1 MRRLSWSGSSSDQV
15 RRGSS
20 LKTSSRAFQHHCHL
34 TKTSGSTLPRLPPN
48 ARLIPRLKRS
58 FQKLIIVSEHHP
70 YSIYLRS
77 RGVISA
83 EKRRHWRSKNWWVV
97 HPFSRLRL
105 LWDYLMTLTLVY
117 YFIAVPYVKCFFRIC
132 GRETSESSEYV
143 NPVFGVC
150 LMDIFMSF
158 FTGFRDE
165 EAMEIELEP
174 GVIARHYTGGFF
186 LLDLITSIP
195 YSWFTSTHL
204 EPPGPE
210 VNFLQFIA
218 EILPLLKIL
227 RISTLRHYIKQL
239 IAICGYSSVV
249 DITVWLSLLS
259 VLILHWSACLTWGF
273 PFVTLYAT
281 RERIERSDAHVV
293 KNGIYQENSWYIYL
307 FSLHMGLSNLVGSNF
322 MELLDTSTSDK
333 IVRCVLLLLGT
344 GYLIYLI
351 VVFLQLI
358 ESSAEPEL
366 KYQLIMSRVK
376 EYIED
381 KNLSKDLG
389 DRLIKYYEYRYEGS
403 YFKENAIASTL
414 SNHLRLEINVRSN
427 RGLLETATVLHNL
440 PRTLLA
446 NLLNSMTPVI
456 YLENDVIYRYGD
468 EGECMYFISSG
479 TVAVINSLGKEL
491 DHLVDG
497 SHFGELS
504 LLHQNYPREVS
515 VIAIETC
522 ELLQLNRRTFSR
534 LIVPNTE
541 LHRRLTQ
548 ISEKRLVDIHN
559 STEISQQD
567 REISNRRKFD
577 MKKLL
582 MRTEVVSVNST
593 STD

>member
-1 MRRLSWSGSSSDQV
+1 MRRLSWSGSSSDHV
-15 RRGSS
+15 RGSS
-20 LKTSSRAFQHHCHL
+20 LKRSSKAFQHHCQL
-34 TKTSGSTLPRLPPN
+34 SKTSGSTLPRLPPN

-58 FQKLIIVSEHHP
+58 FQKLIIISEHHP
-70 YSIYLRS
+70 YSTYLRS
-77 RGVISA
+77 RAAISA
-83 EKRRHWRSKNWWVV
+83 EKRRHGRSRNWWVV

-105 LWDYLMTLTLVY
+105 LWDHLMALTFVY
-117 YFIAVPYVKCFFRIC
+117 YFITIPYVKSFSRIC
-132 GRETSESSEYV
+132 GRETFETSKFV

-150 LMDIFMSF
+150 LADIFMSF
-158 FTGFRDE
+158 LTGFRDE

-174 GVIARHYTGGFF
+174 RMIARHYTGGFF

-195 YSWFTSTHL
+195 YTWFTSTHL

-218 EILPLLKIL
+218 ELIPLLKIF
-227 RISTLRHYIKQL
+227 RISTLRHYVKQL
-239 IAICGYSSVV
+239 ITARGYSSVT
-249 DITVWLSLLS
+249 DLTVWLSLLS
-259 VLILHWSACLTWGF
+259 VFILHWSACLTWGF

-281 RERIERSDAHVV
+281 REKIEHSDAHVI
-293 KNGIYQENSWYIYL
+293 KSGIYKENAWYIYL
-307 FSLHMGLSNLVGSNF
+307 FSLHMGLSNIVGSNF
-322 MELLDTSTSDK
+322 MELMDTSMSDK
-333 IVRCVLLLLGT
+333 VIRCILLLLGT

-366 KYQLIMSRVK
+366 KYQAIMSRVK

-381 KNLSKDLG
+381 KNLSKNLG
-389 DRLIKYYEYRYEGS
+389 DRLIKYYEYRYQGS

-446 NLLNSMTPVI
+446 NLLNSMTPTI
-456 YLENDVIYRYGD
+456 YLENDVIYKCGD
-468 EGECMYFISSG
+468 KGDCMYFISSG
-479 TVAVINSLGKEL
+479 TVALINSMGKEL

-497 SHFGELS
+497 NHFGELS
-504 LLHQNYPREVS
+504 LLHRNYPREVS

-522 ELLQLNRRTFSR
+522 ELLQLHRRTFSR
-534 LIVPNTE
+534 LIIPNSE
-541 LHRRLTQ
+541 LHRRLTR
-548 ISEKRLVDIHN
+548 ISEKRLEEIHN
-559 STEISQQD
+559 STKISQQD
-567 REISNRRKFD
+567 QEISKRRKFD

-582 MRTEVVSVNST
+582 MRTEVTSINST